1 VTTVLT
7 IVAPIFALIALGY
20 LAARWKRVSEEG
32 LRGIN
37 DFVFWLATPALLFGG
52 GIGRE
57 GSAAAVVLVFFGV
70 AMPLFAVA
78 VVLGM
83 RLLRLPLAE
92 ASLFGLNASFGNTV
106 MLGIPVM
113 VAAYGQAGLSL
124 MLGIV
129 ALHSVLLLPLATV
142 LIEIGRAGRARV
154 LWVMRSTLQ
163 AILTNPV
170 IMSVA
175 AALCVVWLGIPVPEA
190 VTRLCSLLGAAAPP
204 AALFCLGASLAG
216 FAAAKGAWREVS
228 LALVLKMLALPALVW
243 AVAIAAGLGPLETAV
258 AVTAAALPTG
268 ANPFI
273 LAKRYRLGE
282 ARSGATVL
290 VATLASVLVLGLLLV
305 QFRAGLEAGR
315 LSAG

>member
-1 VTTVLT
+1 MTTVLT

-20 LAARWKRVSEEG
+20 AAARWRRVSEEG
-32 LRGIN
+32 FRGIN
-37 DFVFWLATPALLFGG
+37 DFVFWLAMPALLFASGVA
-52 GIGRE
+52 RE
-57 GSAAAVVLVFFGV
+57 GSAAALVLVFFGV
-70 AMPLFAVA
+70 VLPLFALA
-78 VVLGM
+78 VLLAL

-92 ASLFGLNASFGNTV
+92 ASLFALNACFGNTV

-129 ALHSVLLLPLATV
+129 ALHSILLLPVSTLLV
-142 LIEIGRAGRARV
+142 EIGRAGRARL
-154 LWVMRSTLQ
+154 LWVVRATASAVLR
-163 AILTNPV
+163 NPI
-170 IMSVA
+170 IMSVL
-175 AALCVVWLGIPVPEA
+175 AALLLRWLGIPVPEA
-190 VTRLCSLLGAAAPP
+190 AMRLCELLGAAAPA

-216 FAAAKGAWREVS
+216 FGAVAGAWREVS
-228 LALVLKMLALPALVW
+228 LALLLKMLALPALVW
-243 AVAIAAGLGPLETAV
+243 AAAAAAGLGPLETAV

-290 VATLASVLVLGLLLV
+290 AGTLASVGVLAALLV
-305 QFRAGLEAGR
+305 HFRAALGAE
-315 LSAG
+315 

>member
-20 LAARWKRVSEEG
+20 AAARSKRVSEEG
-32 LRGIN
+32 FRGIN

-57 GSAAAVVLVFFGV
+57 GSAGGVVLVFFAV
-70 AMPLFAVA
+70 AIPLFAVA
-78 VVLGM
+78 SWLGM

-113 VAAYGQAGLSL
+113 VAAYGQPGLAL
-124 MLGIV
+124 MLGLV

-142 LIEIGRAGRARV
+142 LVEIGRAGRARV
-154 LWVMRSTLQ
+154 VWVLRATLQ
-163 AILTNPV
+163 AIVTNPV
-170 IMSVA
+170 IMSVL
-175 AALCVVWLGIPVPEA
+175 AALVVVWLGIPVPEA
-190 VTRLCSLLGAAAPP
+190 VLRFCALLGAAAPP
-204 AALFCLGASLAG
+204 AALFCLGASLSG
-216 FAAAKGAWREVS
+216 FGAVSGAWREVS
-228 LALVLKMLALPALVW
+228 LALLLKMLALPVLVW
-243 AVAIAAGLGPLETAV
+243 AVAAAVGLGPLETAV
-258 AVTAAALPTG
+258 VVTAAALPTG

-273 LAKRYRLGE
+273 LARRYRLGE

-290 VATLASVLVLGLLLV
+290 VATIASVFVLGLLLV
-305 QFRAGLEAGR
+305 QFREALGAG
-315 LSAG
+315 